1 MSLGILENG
10 TVLPFVANEIRIYK
24 ITIKK
29 GYGRHKESFINV
41 YA

>member
-29 GYGRHKESFINV
+29 DMVGIKK
-41 YA
+41 AL